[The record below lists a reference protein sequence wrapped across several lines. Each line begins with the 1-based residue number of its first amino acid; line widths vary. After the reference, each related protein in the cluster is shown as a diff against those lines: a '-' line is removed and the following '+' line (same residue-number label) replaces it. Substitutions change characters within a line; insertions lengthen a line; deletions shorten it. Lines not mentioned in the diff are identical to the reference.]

1 MSDKKLR
8 NVIAENPL
16 LILFL
21 GACPAMGATGT
32 VLGAVGMGVA
42 ALVVMLLSGVVISAL
57 NKTIPQCARIPAYV
71 IIITGFV
78 SIVQMVMNAFLPEV
92 YQMTGIYLA
101 VAAVNLLVF
110 GTGEDA
116 GKGSVGAAVA
126 DALKTGLR
134 FVVILAIMGAVREVL
149 GEGSF
154 AGMDIPFLQNY
165 TIPVLTKAPGGFL
178 VYSILAAVVS
188 KLHKGAEVS
197 GTGAA
202 CAAAGI
208 ACCCCNEKEV
218 EQ

>member
-1 MSDKKLR
+1 MSDKNLC

-42 ALVVMLLSGVVISAL
+42 ALVVMLLSNVVISAL

-188 KLHKGAEVS
+188 KLHKGAEIS

-202 CAAAGI
+202 CAAAGV
-208 ACCCCNEKEV
+208 ACCCCIEKEV

>member
-1 MSDKKLR
+1 MNELKK
-8 NVIAENPL
+8 NVAGNAL
-16 LILFL
+16 LILLL
-21 GACPAMGATGT
+21 GACPAMGATTT
-32 VLGAVGMGVA
+32 VLGAVGIGIAVLA
-42 ALVVMLLSGVVISAL
+42 VMLLSCILLTAL
-57 NKTIPQCARIPAYV
+57 KKAIPECARVPAAVLV
-71 IIITGFV
+71 IAGFA
-78 SIVQMVMNAFLPEV
+78 SLVQMVMNAFLPEV

-165 TIPVLTKAPGGFL
+165 TIPVLTKAPGGFI

>member
-42 ALVVMLLSGVVISAL
+42 ALVVMLLSNVVIAAL
-57 NKTIPQCARIPAYV
+57 NKTIPQCARIPAYA

-116 GKGSVGAAVA
+116 GKSSVGAAVA

-134 FVVILAIMGAVREVL
+134 FVVILAVMGAVREVL

-154 AGMDIPFLQNY
+154 AGMDIAFLQNY
-165 TIPVLTKAPGGFL
+165 TIPVLTKAPGGFI

-188 KLHKGAEVS
+188 KLHGAPAVE

-208 ACCCCNEKEV
+208 ACCCCTEKEV